1 MWLTYTNGVINTKEV
16 HFKELDVHDLD
27 IRIGRCMEANHMPAS
42 PKITYDYAVAAW
54 DRGLDRYCTDAELL
68 KIIKGDD
75 EMTETEKTGTGN
87 DKMMKISFT
96 NVLDKGDRKYKLDFE
111 NVMTYDKCP
120 REYLAGKPR
129 MYYRSGDDRLLFTT
143 DVTGLDAHYNRG
155 ELVDEATM
163 NKIIDAAKACGE
175 RLYAIKNRIR
185 EDQKNWEGKTTT
197 YYI

>member
-1 MWLTYTNGVINTKEV
+1 
-16 HFKELDVHDLD
+16 
-27 IRIGRCMEANHMPAS
+27 MPAS

-120 REYLAGKPR
+120 REYLGDKPC
-129 MYYRSGDDRLLFTT
+129 MYYRPGDERLMFN
-143 DVTGLDAHYNRG
+143 VPGLDSYYGRG

-163 NKIIDAAKACGE
+163 NKIVDAAKECGN
-175 RLYAIKNRIR
+175 RLYEIKNRIR
-185 EDQKNWEGKTTT
+185 DDKKNWEGKTTV
-197 YYI
+197 YHI